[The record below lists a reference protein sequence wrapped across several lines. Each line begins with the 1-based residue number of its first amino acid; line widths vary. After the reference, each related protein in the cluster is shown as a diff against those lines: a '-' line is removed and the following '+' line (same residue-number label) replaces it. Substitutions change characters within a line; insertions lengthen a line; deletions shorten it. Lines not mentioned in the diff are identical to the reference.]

1 MFYCIEGTFNME
13 TVTNAVRKNNSNF
26 LIIVDCMEGADLYIS
41 AKCDNKPKPVED
53 VFCNIH
59 EWDETRFAFKV

>member
-1 MFYCIEGTFNME
+1 
-13 TVTNAVRKNNSNF
+13 
-26 LIIVDCMEGADLYIS
+26 MEGADLYIS